1 MEDGNQYCGSFD
13 NHVDSVRLG
22 SEMKILALDVG
33 TTESGFCLMDEQTYF
48 PYRFGKIANEDLIDI
63 VKTED
68 YTKLAIEAFASY
80 GMAIGQSTIK
90 SIEWNGRFIQLAVN
104 RDIPVFPVFR
114 KEEKITICGSM
125 KAKDAN
131 IRQALIDRFA
141 KFDFKT
147 GKGTK
152 KNPDWFFGFSQDS
165 WTAFAVGVT
174 YLDRGKEWYDE
185 ECD

>member
-1 MEDGNQYCGSFD
+1 MCQSHNRIAP
-13 NHVDSVRLG
+13 VRLG
-22 SEMKILALDVG
+22 NEMKILALDVG

-48 PYRFGKIANEDLIDI
+48 PYRFGKIENEKLIDI

-68 YTKLAIEAFASY
+68 YGKLAIEAFASY

-114 KEEKITICGSM
+114 KEEKINICGTM

-141 KFDFKT
+141 KHDFKN

-152 KNPDWFFGFSQDS
+152 KEPDWFYGFSKDS
-165 WTAFAVGVT
+165 WAAYAVGVT
-174 YLDRGKEWYDE
+174 FIDRGKE
-185 ECD
+185 ECV